1 MQSDD
6 DTVLCSSRSDHVQ
19 YILFYGL
26 RVSVILSKQ
35 WEEVELRET
44 RALYTIFIPVI
55 PCLFKDAQNMDA
67 VMIRLRRLEDAQ
79 KATVDSCLEGFRH
92 LIKSPLFTKDRAL
105 DRLLNLNMVAKE
117 ATHPKSGF
125 FEAVFRA
132 LREKTGATDVQ
143 FTKYLEVLL
152 GDNDHEKVLESIAKV
167 EKAMRISSPP
177 ASRGFSYCRGAG
189 RVNRYSVQCYYCY
202 QFGHYQNS
210 CPLRLPQRAGS
221 GPPSKR
227 GRFSEQLKK

>member
-1 MQSDD
+1 M
-6 DTVLCSSRSDHVQ
+6 
-19 YILFYGL
+19 
-26 RVSVILSKQ
+26 ILSKQ
-35 WEEVELRET
+35 WEEVELRRT
-44 RALYTIFIPVI
+44 RALYTKFIPMI

-79 KATVDSCLEGFRH
+79 KATVDSCLEEFRH

-105 DRLLNLNMVAKE
+105 DRLLNLKMVAKE
-117 ATHPKSGF
+117 VNHPKSGF

-152 GDNDHEKVLESIAKV
+152 GDKDHEKVLESIAKV
-167 EKAMRISSPP
+167 DKTMRISSPT
-177 ASRGFSYCRGAG
+177 ASRGFSYYTGAG
-189 RVNRYSVQCYYCY
+189 RVNRYYCY

-210 CPLRLPQRAGS
+210 CTLRLPQRAAS
-221 GPPSKR
+221 CPPPKR